1 MDIVKNS
8 VKYIAISWVMFFLSL
23 GILLF
28 GKLNLWIDMTGGI
41 QMDYDYQKWVNIEQ
55 ANQEISQ
62 EAEKILHNESKVIN
76 DTSLYKITGE
86 DSLSVVI
93 GFYDIASW
101 ISDQE
106 ELRATE
112 KKLEEYKNEIRSQTL
127 SILQTQDET
136 ISESKY
142 QNIWKS
148 FWDYIKNTAFL
159 TLGIAII
166 AIAIYV
172 MHAFSWAVSGIN
184 VYSFAIIT
192 IVTLFHDVIIST
204 GLYIFTS
211 LYYSD
216 FQIDTFFI
224 TALLTILGYSIN
236 DTIVVFDRIRDNL
249 RKFAGKKGKDEK
261 DLYEIVNMSINETV
275 VRSIYTSATLLF
287 VLITIFFFGP
297 ETISG
302 FVLVMIFGT
311 IVGTYSSIFI
321 ASPLFYMVNKNK
333 KLTIYKKKVVNPD
346 DKIVV

>member
-8 VKYIAISWVMFFLSL
+8 IKYIWVSAVAVVISLVILFFW
-23 GILLF
+23 
-28 GKLNLWIDMTGGI
+28 KLNLWIDMTGGI
-41 QMDYDYQKWVNIEQ
+41 QMDYEYQKWVNISEVNTLIAQAAKEIKHEGEQ
-55 ANQEISQ
+55 
-62 EAEKILHNESKVIN
+62 VIN
-76 DTSLYKITGE
+76 DTSVYKITGE
-86 DSLSVVI
+86 NALSAVI
-93 GFYDIASW
+93 GFYDITDW

-106 ELRATE
+106 EIRKTE
-112 KKLEEYKNEIRSQTL
+112 KKLDEYKNQIRAQTL
-127 SILQTQDET
+127 EILQSQDET
-136 ISESKY
+136 INETKY

-148 FWDYIKNTAFL
+148 FWDYIKNTAIM
-159 TLGIAII
+159 TLAIAMW

-172 MHAFSWAVSGIN
+172 MYAFSGAVSGIN

-192 IVTLFHDVIIST
+192 LVTLFHDVIIAT

-211 LYYSD
+211 MFYSQ

-249 RKFAGKKGKDEK
+249 KKFAGKKGDNEK
-261 DLYEIVNMSINETV
+261 KLDEIVNMSIKETV

-333 KLTIYKKKVVNPD
+333 KLTVYKKKVVNPD

>member
-8 VKYIAISWVMFFLSL
+8 MKYISISAVAIILSL
-23 GILLF
+23 WILLF
-28 GKLNLWIDMTGGI
+28 GKLNLWIDMTWGI
-41 QMDYDYQKWVNIEQ
+41 QMDYDYDKWVNIEEV
-55 ANQEISQ
+55 NQEIS
-62 EAEKILHNESKVIN
+62 EVAKAITHNGNQVIN
-76 DTSLYKITGE
+76 DTLVYKITGE
-86 DSLSVVI
+86 NSLSTVI
-93 GFYDIASW
+93 GFYDIT
-101 ISDQE
+101 SDAKTQD
-106 ELRATE
+106 
-112 KKLEEYKNEIRSQTL
+112 EIRSIEKQLENYKMQIRNQTL
-127 SILQTQDET
+127 EILQSQDET
-136 ISESKY
+136 IVESKY
-142 QNIWKS
+142 INIGKS
-148 FWDYIKNTAFL
+148 FGDYIKNTAFL

-184 VYSFAIIT
+184 VFSFALIT
-192 IVTLFHDVIIST
+192 IITLFHDVIIST

-211 LYYSD
+211 MFYSE

-249 RKFAGKKGKDEK
+249 KKFAGKKWNDEK
-261 DLYEIVNMSINETV
+261 KLDEIVNMSIRETV

-287 VLITIFFFGP
+287 VLITIFLFGP

-321 ASPLFYMVNKNK
+321 ASPLFYIVNKNK
-333 KLTIYKKKVVNPD
+333 KLSVYKKVEVKPE

>member
-8 VKYIAISWVMFFLSL
+8 SKYILISLIAIVASL

-41 QMDYDYQKWVNIEQ
+41 QMDYSYEKWVNIEEV
-55 ANQEISQ
+55 NQLVA
-62 EAEKILHNESKVIN
+62 EASKEILHNDSQVIN
-76 DTSLYKITGE
+76 DTSVYKITGE
-86 DSLSVVI
+86 NALSAVI
-93 GFYDIASW
+93 WFYDITDG
-101 ISDQE
+101 ISNQE
-106 ELRATE
+106 EIRETE
-112 KKLEEYKNEIRSQTL
+112 KLLDWYKNQIKDKTL
-127 SILQTQDET
+127 EILQSQDESVLET
-136 ISESKY
+136 KY
-142 QNIWKS
+142 QNIGKS

-159 TLGIAII
+159 TLWIAIL

-172 MHAFSWAVSGIN
+172 MHAFSGAVSGIN
-184 VYSFAIIT
+184 VYSFALIT
-192 IVTLFHDVIIST
+192 IATLFHDVIIST

-211 LYYSD
+211 MFYSQ
-216 FQIDTFFI
+216 FQIDTFFV

-249 RKFAGKKGKDEK
+249 RKFAGKKWKDEK
-261 DLYEIVNMSINETV
+261 NLYEIVNMSIKETV

-333 KLTIYKKKVVNPD
+333 TLSIYKKKVVNPE